1 MLYTIWGLL
10 HQFPASTADGE
21 SRRVNVDHKVQ
32 CHKRNP
38 PMKKILVALSIAIS
52 NAALAPAH
60 ANAGEALSREQA
72 SEVVRDI
79 HTTLQANLFDP
90 RMLETDEYHAMRKM
104 ADALVQ
110 DSQDRKDFVKAF
122 NQIWANGPFS
132 HVQLSV
138 ARQSAAQTSAYLDA
152 MRVGKKAANLSWRD
166 GVPILTVNTMMGQD
180 TTETIRAAFDDQSLK
195 KSPALI
201 IDLRENRGGTFAVV
215 PLVSHLID
223 KETDAGVFV
232 SQVWNRANADNPDRK
247 KIGSLPSWRGWSL
260 TSFWN
265 DAQSGEG
272 LLRVSFPPAEPRFEG
287 RVYVLTSRLTASAAE
302 MGVDAL
308 LSAGR
313 VTVVGERTAGQMLS
327 QKMYDIKHGLLL
339 ALPIAD
345 YIGLRDG
352 RIESRGIM
360 PTVEVVADQAL
371 VTALSLARAAAP
383 AQ

>member
-1 MLYTIWGLL
+1 
-10 HQFPASTADGE
+10 
-21 SRRVNVDHKVQ
+21 
-32 CHKRNP
+32 
-38 PMKKILVALSIAIS
+38 MKKILISLSIAMSYAVI
-52 NAALAPAH
+52 APAH
-60 ANAGEALSREQA
+60 ANPGETLSREQA
-72 SEVVRDI
+72 SEVVRDV
-79 HTTLQANLFDP
+79 HRTMQANLFNVKL
-90 RMLETDEYHAMRKM
+90 LETDEYKTMRKTT
-104 ADALVQ
+104 DALVQ
-110 DSQDRKDFVKAF
+110 DSVDRKRFVKAF

-138 ARQSAAQTSAYLDA
+138 AQQSAAQTSAFLDS
-152 MRVGKKAANLSWRD
+152 MRVGKNAATLSWRED
-166 GVPILTVNTMMGQD
+166 VPILTVNTMMGQD
-180 TTETIRAAFDDQSLK
+180 TTETIRAAFSNQRLM
-195 KSPALI
+195 KSPTLI

-232 SQVWNRANADNPDRK
+232 SQIWNRTNTNNPDKK
-247 KIGSLPSWRGWSL
+247 KIGALPSWQGWSL

-265 DAQSGEG
+265 DVQSGEG
-272 LLRVSFPPAEPRFEG
+272 LLRVSFSPAEPRFAG
-287 RVYVLTSRLTASAAE
+287 RVYVLTSRRTASAAE

-327 QKMYDIKHGLLL
+327 QKMYDIQHGFLL

-360 PTVEVVADQAL
+360 PTVEVAAEQAL
-371 VTALSLARAAAP
+371 VKALALTRASPP